1 MRILVSG
8 CTVTVAQQ
16 YALRP
21 DRLGVLLTPTGGH
34 RVPESMPFGCDN
46 DCFAGLD
53 APKYLRFLAKLLTAE
68 RKPAW
73 VTCPDV
79 VGDMGETWALYDA
92 WAPLLR
98 SLGLPV
104 ALVLQDGLE
113 LFKHRA
119 RLPWVFGEVAAVFVG
134 GSTPFKEG
142 AFARDICREARAAGK
157 LVHVGR
163 VNTRRRIRLL
173 ARWNCVDTIDG
184 RNWSAWGGKKIP
196 QGVKWIDGALSSA
209 RQQQDLFS
217 EAA

>member
-21 DRLGVLLTPTGGH
+21 DRLGVLLTPSSGN
-34 RVPESMPFGCDN
+34 RVPAAMPFGCDN

-53 APKYLRFLAKLLTAE
+53 APKYLRFLAKLSAAG

-73 VTCPDV
+73 VTCPDK
-79 VGDMGETWALYDA
+79 VGDMAETWRLYDV

-98 SLGLPV
+98 SLELPV
-104 ALVLQDGLE
+104 ALALQDGLE
-113 LFKHRA
+113 LFKWRA
-119 RLPWVFGEVAAVFVG
+119 RLPSVWADLAAVFVG
-134 GSTPFKEG
+134 GSTAFKEG
-142 AFARDICREARAAGK
+142 PTARDICREAKRNGL

-173 ARWNCVDTIDG
+173 ARWGCVDTIDG

-209 RQQQDLFS
+209 RQQPDLFT